1 MFDVLALVLRG
12 FFQVA
17 PVAASTY
24 FVSHDRPTWAVG
36 TGFLIS
42 LLWWTNA
49 GTAAPLSG
57 LGGARVQF
65 EPGVVRVRVRVVPHA
80 VNRGV
85 TVAAISEGFTRS
97 SYEQLDGLQ
106 APITR
111 WIEWR
116 DVPAGEYDV
125 IAHLSPAR
133 AAERATVS

>member
-1 MFDVLALVLRG
+1 MTDLRLHVLLPALLAVCGLAY
-12 FFQVA
+12 VYHLAVAAA
-17 PVAASTY
+17 PVQI
-24 FVSHDRPTWAVG
+24 AVE
-36 TGFLIS
+36 
-42 LLWWTNA
+42 
-49 GTAAPLSG
+49 
-57 LGGARVQF
+57 GARVQF

-116 DVPAGEYDV
+116 DIPAGEYDV
-125 IAHLSPAR
+125 IAHLSPTG
-133 AAERATVS
+133 AEDRTTVSVLGRGF